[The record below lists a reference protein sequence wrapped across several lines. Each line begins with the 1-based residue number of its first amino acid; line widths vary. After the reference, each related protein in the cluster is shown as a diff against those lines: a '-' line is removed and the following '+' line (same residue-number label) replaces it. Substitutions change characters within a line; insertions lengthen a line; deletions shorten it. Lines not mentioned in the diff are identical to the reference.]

1 MASSARSGVR
11 FALTVAWGSFLFT
24 ACATTEDVDPS
35 KLNRGGGANVGGA
48 LGSGGSTANPSG
60 GTSTGNGGAVGNGGA
75 STGNGGAV
83 GNGGAIFGSGGSTFG
98 SGGSSFGNGGAS
110 NGNGGAA
117 PGAGGKVFGNTGG
130 TSTGKGGAATAG
142 STASGGKIAGGGSTG
157 TAGGTG
163 TGECDFTACDAMN
176 CMAGCPAND
185 GGYCAKAC
193 GDFVTCFQMNEG
205 CSKPADPLCV
215 LRPPQTGT
223 PNVCTMKWES
233 AGGQQSG
240 PATSGPSLAA
250 AKYIA
255 CACPDLTIPGVM

>member
-1 MASSARSGVR
+1 
-11 FALTVAWGSFLFT
+11 LT
-24 ACATTEDVDPS
+24 ACATTEDVDLS
-35 KLNRGGGANVGGA
+35 KLNRGGGSNVGGA
-48 LGSGGSTANPSG
+48 LASGGSTTNPSG
-60 GTSTGNGGAVGNGGA
+60 GASTGNGGASTGNGGA

-83 GNGGAIFGSGGSTFG
+83 GNGGAIFGTGGSTVG

-110 NGNGGAA
+110 NGKGGAG
-117 PGAGGKVFGNTGG
+117 PGAGGKASGNGG
-130 TSTGKGGAATAG
+130 TSTGNGGAATAG

-157 TAGGTG
+157 TAGGSG
-163 TGECDFTACDAMN
+163 TGECDFTACGGMD

-193 GDFVTCFQMNEG
+193 DDFVTCFQMNEG
-205 CSKPADPLCV
+205 CSKAGDPLCV